1 MAKNY
6 LNNQFL
12 IATPALADS
21 SFFHTVTYLCEHTQQ
36 GALGI
41 IINRTTDLVL
51 GDLLE
56 QLNIK
61 TANKELA
68 STPIYYGGPVQIE
81 HGFVLHQPLG
91 NWQSTLPRW
100 QAAASTLGVELS
112 MLSSDV
118 GHA

>member
-91 NWQSTLPRW
+91 DWQSTLPV
-100 QAAASTLGVELS
+100 TEEIGLT
-112 MLSSDV
+112 M
-118 GHA
+118 